1 MFKARHMTINARLT
15 LPRTCLMLGAGLLM
29 STASFSQLLV
39 NPVVIELGANQRVA
53 TIKITLSDAAKA
65 PVRLQAELL
74 RWQQNLQG
82 EDITQA
88 SNELLVTPPIASLRP
103 GETQLFRVAVRGART
118 APEELAYRLI
128 LEDIEEPVAPD
139 SAATGIAVSFRMRY
153 DLPVMVAPAGKVTN
167 VLRWKPCP
175 TVAAPAANTTPA
187 ARSTPVDTDACMR
200 LFNAGNRRVKVQ
212 TIHLSGDG
220 WQQAQPLA
228 EGVNILVGAER
239 EWRIPLQAGK
249 SGGLRGI
256 QIQTA
261 RGETL
266 QAEAGGF

>member
-1 MFKARHMTINARLT
+1 MTLNIRLT
-15 LPRTCLMLGAGLLM
+15 LSRTWLVLGTGLLM
-29 STASFSQLLV
+29 STASTAQLLV

-53 TIKITLSDAAKA
+53 TVKITLSSTAKA
-65 PVRLQAELL
+65 AVRLQAELL
-74 RWQQNLQG
+74 RWQQSLQG

-88 SNELLVTPPIASLRP
+88 NSELLVTPPIADLRP
-103 GETQLFRVAVRGART
+103 GETQLFRVAVRGGRT

-128 LEDIEEPVAPD
+128 LEDIAEPVAPD
-139 SAATGIAVSFRMRY
+139 NTATDIAISFRMRY
-153 DLPVMVAPAGKVTN
+153 DLPVMVAPVGKVMN
-167 VLRWKPCP
+167 ALRWKPCP
-175 TVAAPAANTTPA
+175 ALATTPA
-187 ARSTPVDTDACMR
+187 PRSAAVDTEACMR

-212 TIHLSGDG
+212 TIHWSGDG

-266 QAEAGGF
+266 QAEAEGF